1 MLERRL
7 EHPKV
12 SLSNRNKFTYV
23 GWSKT
28 TYGLE
33 AFHKILNTMQYF
45 AGSQCS
51 YLSRG
56 VMWQNL
62 LFLNIRRACCNSL

>member
-7 EHPKV
+7 GHLKV
-12 SLSNRNKFTYV
+12 SPSNRNKFTYV

-28 TYGLE
+28 MYGFK
-33 AFHKILNTMQYF
+33 AIDKILNTMQYF

-51 YLSRG
+51 YLSGG